1 MISNFELA
9 SGRGGTG
16 QTITSTYKN
25 QVGQLVQF
33 PALLPGDSIIVCA
46 QEGTVTQVSG
56 LKITRRGVCGSTPTP
71 PNRPSTNNSN
81 SSGGGG
87 GRNIP
92 TPGQGDVVI
101 DRENL
106 NIEQY
111 R

>member
-1 MISNFELA
+1 MA
-9 SGRGGTG
+9 SLDGGTG
-16 QTITSTYKN
+16 QVLSSTYKN

-56 LKITRRGVCGSTPTP
+56 LKITRRGECGSEPPP
-71 PNRPSTNNSN
+71 PNRPSTNNNN

-92 TPGQGDVVI
+92 TPGQEEVI

-106 NIEQY
+106 NIQQY